1 MSRALR
7 GRTAMKGHNA
17 MHVHLDTD
25 VHILPDLALVVVRM
39 QTRPFTGV
47 PEGTYEREAVP
58 LYREFV
64 ARDAH

>member
-1 MSRALR
+1 
-7 GRTAMKGHNA
+7 

-39 QTRPFTGV
+39 QTRPFVGV
-47 PEGTYEREAVP
+47 PEGTYEREGVP

-64 ARDAH
+64 ARDAP

>member
-1 MSRALR
+1 
-7 GRTAMKGHNA
+7 MKGHNA

-39 QTRPFTGV
+39 QTRPFVGV
-47 PEGTYEREAVP
+47 PEGTYEREGVP

-64 ARDAH
+64 ARDAP

>member
-1 MSRALR
+1 
-7 GRTAMKGHNA
+7 

-39 QTRPFTGV
+39 QTRPFAGV

-64 ARDAH
+64 ARDAR